1 MKENS
6 GQDRKQKIRD
16 KYKGTDASEIEIIPA
31 KPTADFMESGGIR
44 RVAAYVR
51 VSTDNDEQTSSYE
64 LQKNYYTEYIT
75 GHPGWELVGIYAD
88 EGISG
93 TSIAHRKGMLQM
105 IEDCKA
111 GKIDLIMT
119 KSIARFAR
127 NIVDCLSVIDL
138 LKNLEPPVGVQ
149 FEADNIYT
157 LDNNGRMILT
167 ILASVAEEESHSKSV
182 IMNWS
187 IERRFRKGLFLTPE
201 LLGYDRDEDGDL
213 IVNED
218 EAETVKAIYYL
229 YLNGVS
235 FSDIA
240 ELLKAYK
247 RKTKQG
253 SYEWSAS
260 TLAEIVANERHC
272 GDIRAWKTFTPNFL
286 THKAK
291 KNNGERTQFRRKNHH
306 EAIVSR
312 TVYEA
317 ANFLRASRAYAKK
330 ARPLPVLSVVDNGIL
345 RGYVPLDKDWTGF
358 STDEYQKA
366 SESVM
371 SELEDTRQIEYK
383 AGLDMSGYE
392 VVRSQYFSTTQ
403 NPAMTIADGKLC
415 FNTACLK
422 KFENVEYVELLLNSV
437 NRCIAVRPCDGNNPN
452 AIHWGKLRE
461 GRWCALSKSCR
472 GLAKTLFDIM
482 DWDQDLKYRFRGDF
496 IENDDQKVMLFQLD
510 EPEMVKTENIVLPPK
525 EAETDDRAEIAGRT
539 VNENDR
545 DALRWCIAKPDKR
558 KSRKMSC
565 RLFSELLYKEMD
577 WSGDCRY
584 KILGYRIEFEGEAL
598 YVFDLVAAE
607 VFHECK
613 KKQSADQ
620 QPTTV
625 AEENTEEQPVNPRK
639 GYYPDDIA
647 GTFGMPVEQHRQESE
662 LRQMDGFVSVGM
674 LTGMPGQQQ
683 NL

>member
-240 ELLKAYK
+240 DFLYNS
-247 RKTKQG
+247 TKQMFAIQACG
-253 SYEWSAS
+253 MD
-260 TLAEIVANERHC
+260 AEGANRV
-272 GDIRAWKTFTPNFL
+272 P
-286 THKAK
+286 K
-291 KNNGERTQFRRKNHH
+291 KNQDDRYEIKSKNLVRLLYQSCGWDRTRSYR
-306 EAIVSR
+306 
-312 TVYEA
+312 
-317 ANFLRASRAYAKK
+317 
-330 ARPLPVLSVVDNGIL
+330 LPG
-345 RGYVPLDKDWTGF
+345 
-358 STDEYQKA
+358 
-366 SESVM
+366 
-371 SELEDTRQIEYK
+371 
-383 AGLDMSGYE
+383 
-392 VVRSQYFSTTQ
+392 
-403 NPAMTIADGKLC
+403 
-415 FNTACLK
+415 
-422 KFENVEYVELLLNSV
+422 VEYPQQRLV
-437 NRCIAVRPCDGNNPN
+437 NYDLCR
-452 AIHWGKLRE
+452 AIPIFEGKVD
-461 GRWCALSKSCR
+461 K
-472 GLAKTLFDIM
+472 
-482 DWDQDLKYRFRGDF
+482 
-496 IENDDQKVMLFQLD
+496 ENESAQ
-510 EPEMVKTENIVLPPK
+510 EPVQATSGAENI
-525 EAETDDRAEIAGRT
+525 
-539 VNENDR
+539 
-545 DALRWCIAKPDKR
+545 
-558 KSRKMSC
+558 
-565 RLFSELLYKEMD
+565 
-577 WSGDCRY
+577 
-584 KILGYRIEFEGEAL
+584 
-598 YVFDLVAAE
+598 
-607 VFHECK
+607 
-613 KKQSADQ
+613 
-620 QPTTV
+620 
-625 AEENTEEQPVNPRK
+625 
-639 GYYPDDIA
+639 
-647 GTFGMPVEQHRQESE
+647 
-662 LRQMDGFVSVGM
+662 
-674 LTGMPGQQQ
+674 
-683 NL
+683 

>member
-312 TVYEA
+312 TVYDA
-317 ANFLRASRAYAKK
+317 ANYLRASRSYAKK

-345 RGYVPLDKDWTGF
+345 RGYVPLDKDWT
-358 STDEYQKA
+358 
-366 SESVM
+366 
-371 SELEDTRQIEYK
+371 
-383 AGLDMSGYE
+383 
-392 VVRSQYFSTTQ
+392 
-403 NPAMTIADGKLC
+403 
-415 FNTACLK
+415 
-422 KFENVEYVELLLNSV
+422 
-437 NRCIAVRPCDGNNPN
+437 
-452 AIHWGKLRE
+452 
-461 GRWCALSKSCR
+461 
-472 GLAKTLFDIM
+472 
-482 DWDQDLKYRFRGDF
+482 
-496 IENDDQKVMLFQLD
+496 
-510 EPEMVKTENIVLPPK
+510 
-525 EAETDDRAEIAGRT
+525 
-539 VNENDR
+539 
-545 DALRWCIAKPDKR
+545 
-558 KSRKMSC
+558 
-565 RLFSELLYKEMD
+565 
-577 WSGDCRY
+577 
-584 KILGYRIEFEGEAL
+584 
-598 YVFDLVAAE
+598 
-607 VFHECK
+607 
-613 KKQSADQ
+613 
-620 QPTTV
+620 
-625 AEENTEEQPVNPRK
+625 
-639 GYYPDDIA
+639 
-647 GTFGMPVEQHRQESE
+647 
-662 LRQMDGFVSVGM
+662 
-674 LTGMPGQQQ
+674 
-683 NL
+683 

>member
-383 AGLDMSGYE
+383 AGLDMRGYE

-539 VNENDR
+539 VKQIINILPPEWEDTFGRPITSIGEINLLEQRHYAADW
-545 DALRWCIAKPDKR
+545 DVLRPAKELAEYSTLTSED
-558 KSRKMSC
+558 
-565 RLFSELLYKEMD
+565 LEELLQEAEKIIEGWPIPD
-577 WSGDCRY
+577 EHGTGETADNGD
-584 KILGYRIEFEGEAL
+584 GE
-598 YVFDLVAAE
+598 
-607 VFHECK
+607 
-613 KKQSADQ
+613 SAD
-620 QPTTV
+620 V
-625 AEENTEEQPVNPRK
+625 
-639 GYYPDDIA
+639 
-647 GTFGMPVEQHRQESE
+647 GT
-662 LRQMDGFVSVGM
+662 
-674 LTGMPGQQQ
+674 
-683 NL
+683 

>member
-383 AGLDMSGYE
+383 AGLDKP
-392 VVRSQYFSTTQ
+392 FSYVNKLTDQGIFLDVQFHTASLSLCNHAQ
-403 NPAMTIADGKLC
+403 GRIKFLLQSFPAFFILYPGILGFLGIDQFHGQPKPLPLPFAWGRLG
-415 FNTACLK
+415 FRQQ
-422 KFENVEYVELLLNSV
+422 LL
-437 NRCIAVRPCDGNNPN
+437 
-452 AIHWGKLRE
+452 H
-461 GRWCALSKSCR
+461 
-472 GLAKTLFDIM
+472 F
-482 DWDQDLKYRFRGDF
+482 F
-496 IENDDQKVMLFQLD
+496 IVF
-510 EPEMVKTENIVLPPK
+510 
-525 EAETDDRAEIAGRT
+525 
-539 VNENDR
+539 
-545 DALRWCIAKPDKR
+545 
-558 KSRKMSC
+558 
-565 RLFSELLYKEMD
+565 
-577 WSGDCRY
+577 RY
-584 KILGYRIEFEGEAL
+584 KIYLFVHPYFSYFVCENG
-598 YVFDLVAAE
+598 LV
-607 VFHECK
+607 
-613 KKQSADQ
+613 
-620 QPTTV
+620 T
-625 AEENTEEQPVNPRK
+625 
-639 GYYPDDIA
+639 
-647 GTFGMPVEQHRQESE
+647 
-662 LRQMDGFVSVGM
+662 
-674 LTGMPGQQQ
+674 
-683 NL
+683 